1 MLNAASERDASL
13 AGVYLMGFYN
23 VPWVLMLSLQSS
35 NTAGTTKKS
44 FVSVSVAVFYG
55 KCLEVPDVRYNNC
68 LDSF

>member
-1 MLNAASERDASL
+1 VLNTGSERDASL

-35 NTAGTTKKS
+35 NTAGATKKS

-55 KCLEVPDVRYNNC
+55 EYREALG
-68 LDSF
+68 F